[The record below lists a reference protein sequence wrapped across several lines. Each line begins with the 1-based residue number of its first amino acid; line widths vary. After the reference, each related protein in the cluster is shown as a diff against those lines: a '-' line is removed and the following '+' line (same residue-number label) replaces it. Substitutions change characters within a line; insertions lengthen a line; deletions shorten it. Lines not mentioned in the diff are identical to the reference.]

1 MKKKFL
7 KILGV
12 IALILVT
19 NAVTAVS
26 LIYGYSNSNSATGV
40 KVKYLE
46 DFIKRN
52 YLYEVK
58 DEDLE
63 VGKLKGMV
71 SSLEDPYSEYY
82 TKEEYKELMEMTT
95 GKFFGIGVV
104 ITRGEDN
111 LITVIS
117 PIKNSPADKAGIR
130 ANDKIIKVEGV
141 EYTGEDINDAT
152 KVMKGKKGTEVTI
165 TLYRPDTAKTRE
177 ITLVRDEISV
187 ETIISDR
194 IDEVGY
200 IGITSFDENTAE
212 DFNEA
217 LDELLSENIK
227 SLVLDLRGNPG
238 GIVDAAAEISDRI
251 LPEGMIVYAEN
262 RAKKRVFE
270 FKSDE
275 DHLEIPLAVLVNEG
289 SASASEIV
297 AGAIRDYK
305 AGTIIGQKTFGK
317 GIVQTARMFPSGD
330 GIKLTTSEYFTPKG
344 ENIHKKGIEPDIEI
358 ELPDDIEGIG
368 IEYKDTD
375 TQLQRAIEVL
385 KEKS

>member
-19 NAVTAVS
+19 NAATAVS
-26 LIYGYSNSNSATGV
+26 LIYGYSNANSATGV
-40 KVKYLE
+40 KIKYLE
-46 DFIKRN
+46 DFIKKN

-63 VGKLKGMV
+63 VGKLKGVV
-71 SSLEDPYSEYY
+71 SALNDPYSEYY

-95 GKFFGIGVV
+95 GTFFGIGVV
-104 ITRGEDN
+104 ITKGEDN

-117 PIKNSPADKAGIR
+117 PIKNSPADKAGIKSK
-130 ANDKIIKVEGV
+130 DKIIKVEGV
-141 EYTGEDINDAT
+141 EYTGDDMNDAT
-152 KVMKGKKGTEVTI
+152 KVMKGEKGTEVTI
-165 TLYRPDTAKTRE
+165 TVYRPDTAKSKE

-187 ETIISDR
+187 ETVISDKLGQ
-194 IDEVGY
+194 VGY
-200 IGITSFDENTAE
+200 IGITSFDENTAD
-212 DFNEA
+212 DFNEE
-217 LDELLSENIK
+217 LDELLSKNIK
-227 SLVLDLRGNPG
+227 SLVIDLRGNPG
-238 GIVDAAAEISDRI
+238 GIVDSAAEICDRI
-251 LPEGMIVYAEN
+251 LPEGMIVYAQN
-262 RAKKRVFE
+262 RSKKRVFE

-275 DHLEIPLAVLVNEG
+275 NHLQIPLAVLVNEG

-344 ENIHKKGIEPDIEI
+344 ENIHKKGIKPDIEI

-375 TQLQRAIEVL
+375 TQLQKAIEVL

>member
-1 MKKKFL
+1 MKKKLL

-12 IALILVT
+12 IALILIT
-19 NAVTAVS
+19 NTLTAVS
-26 LIYGYSNSNSATGV
+26 LIYGYSNSQVSSAI
-40 KVKYLE
+40 KIKYLE
-46 DFIKRN
+46 DFVKKN

-63 VGKLKGMV
+63 VGKLKGIV
-71 SSLEDPYSEYY
+71 AALNDPYSEYY
-82 TKEEYKELMEMTT
+82 TKEEYQELMEMTT

-117 PIKNSPADKAGIR
+117 PIKGSPADKAGIK
-130 ANDKIIKVEGV
+130 AKDKIIKVEGV
-141 EYTGEDINDAT
+141 EYTGEDINEAT
-152 KVMKGKKGTEVTI
+152 KIMKGEKGTEVTI
-165 TLYRPDTAKTRE
+165 TIYRPDTAKTKE
-177 ITLVRDEISV
+177 ITLIRDEISV
-187 ETIISDR
+187 ETIISDKLGE
-194 IDEVGY
+194 IGY
-200 IGITSFDENTAE
+200 IGITGFDENTAE

-217 LDELLSENIK
+217 LDKLLSQKIK
-227 SLVLDLRGNPG
+227 SLIIDLRGNPG
-238 GIVDAAAEISDRI
+238 GIVDSAAEICDRI

-262 RAKKRVFE
+262 REKKRVFE

-275 DHLEIPLAVLVNEG
+275 KHLNIPLAVLVNEG

-317 GIVQTARMFPSGD
+317 GIVQTAKMFPSGD

-344 ENIHKKGIEPDIEI
+344 ENIHKKGIKPDIEVK
-358 ELPDDIEGIG
+358 LPDDIEGMG

-375 TQLQRAIEVL
+375 TQLQKAIEVL